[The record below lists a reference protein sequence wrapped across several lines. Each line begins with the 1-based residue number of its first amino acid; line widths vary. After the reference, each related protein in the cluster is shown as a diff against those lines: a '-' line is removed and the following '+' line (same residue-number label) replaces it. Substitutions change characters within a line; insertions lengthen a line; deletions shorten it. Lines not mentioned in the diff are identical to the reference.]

1 MSSFVFAPACPP
13 PGVTSRGVGSMSM
26 SFASSS
32 TRLLV
37 VDWPGGVRRIG
48 ARGRLPRPRGVVVDA
63 ILLGGVGGSRSDCGR
78 TQATR
83 TPRASGPSPRLVIAS
98 GPPSW
103 ATSHCGSILS
113 PKAGTSAV
121 AVRPLPPAP
130 PLCLTCALFP
140 RPPPPATAPVS
151 HRGPD
156 LHSWAP
162 LPCSPG
168 ASSLSP
174 GVLREGPRERQRR
187 VLELVGAWSQLWRHA
202 PATPGHVPATSWRL
216 SHLTL
221 WRVGGTPKPR
231 PSGVPQ

>member
-1 MSSFVFAPACPP
+1 
-13 PGVTSRGVGSMSM
+13 M

-37 VDWPGGVRRIG
+37 VDGPGGVRRIG
-48 ARGRLPRPRGVVVDA
+48 ALGRLPGPRGVVADA
-63 ILLGGVGGSRSDCGR
+63 ILLCGVGDSRSDCGR

-130 PLCLTCALFP
+130 PLCRTCALFP
-140 RPPPPATAPVS
+140 RPRPPATAPVS

-156 LHSWAP
+156 PHSWAP

-168 ASSLSP
+168 ASSPSP
-174 GVLREGPRERQRR
+174 GALREGPRERQRR
-187 VLELVGAWSQLWRHA
+187 VPGLFGAWSQLRQPVPADPGHA
-202 PATPGHVPATSWRL
+202 PATP
-216 SHLTL
+216 
-221 WRVGGTPKPR
+221 WRVSHPTPFRVGCTPKPR
-231 PSGVPQ
+231 PLGFPQ